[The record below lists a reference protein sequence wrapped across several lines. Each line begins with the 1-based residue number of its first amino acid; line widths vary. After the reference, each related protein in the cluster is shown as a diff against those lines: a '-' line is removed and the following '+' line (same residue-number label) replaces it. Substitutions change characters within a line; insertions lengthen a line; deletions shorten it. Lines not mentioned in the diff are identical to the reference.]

1 MTSLQNPSSPLVPPG
16 SEQTTVQLPNH
27 DLIRL
32 NEAGQTLTSTLEKPE
47 VLQRLLQMATELIE
61 AEGSSVWLWDEKKPE
76 YLLCEAAYH
85 KTDHPALA
93 NVRLKAGQ
101 GIAGWVAQHGQSA
114 AVSHTRQDPRFYAAI
129 DDQTN
134 FITHSLL
141 AVPLRLREQTIG
153 ILEVIN
159 KLNGSFTDKD
169 ITLAETLA
177 ISAAIAI
184 DNANLVARLQ
194 QQKEDVELQNAELDA
209 FAHTVAHDLQNP
221 LSLVLGYSEV
231 LQYNDD
237 QTLTD
242 GQQAMLDTVVRN
254 ARRMGNIV
262 QELLVLASVRQQEVA
277 SRPLDMAKSV
287 AAALE
292 RLALLVEQQQ
302 ATIILPESWQTAVG
316 YDPWIEE
323 VWENYLSNALKYG
336 GTPPHI
342 ELGSEQLDEDYARFW
357 VRDNGP
363 GLTEQQQAHLFVP
376 FTKLSQVRITGHG
389 LGLSIVQRIIQK
401 LRGQVGVYSTVGQ
414 GSVFSFTLPI
424 AADSVEAVGS
434 GE

>member
-1 MTSLQNPSSPLVPPG
+1 MTSQPDLPARSLPNNG
-16 SEQTTVQLPNH
+16 EIHTVQLPNQ
-27 DLIRL
+27 DLVRL
-32 NEAGQTLTSTLEKPE
+32 NEAGQTLTSTLERSE
-47 VLQRLLQMATELIE
+47 VLQRLLQMATELIK
-61 AEGSSVWLWDEKKPE
+61 AEGSSVWLWDDQDPS
-76 YLLCEAAYH
+76 YLRCEAAYH

-134 FITHSLL
+134 FTTHSLL

-159 KLNGSFTDKD
+159 KLEGSFSDQD

-194 QQKEDVELQNAELDA
+194 QQKEDLELQNAELDA

-221 LSLVLGYSEV
+221 LSLVLGYAEV

-237 QTLTD
+237 KTLTV
-242 GQQAMLDTVVRN
+242 GQQAMLETVVRN
-254 ARRMGNIV
+254 ARRLGNIV
-262 QELLVLASVRQQEVA
+262 QELLLLASVRQQEVDTQ
-277 SRPLDMAKSV
+277 PLNMEKIV
-287 AAALE
+287 RAALD
-292 RLALLVEQQQ
+292 RLTYLIEQQQ
-302 ATIILPESWQTAVG
+302 ATVVLPEKWQTAVG
-316 YDPWIEE
+316 YAPWVEE

-336 GTPPHI
+336 GTPPHV
-342 ELGSEQLDEDYARFW
+342 ELGNEQLPNGDIHFW
-357 VRDNGP
+357 VRDNGA
-363 GLTEQQQAHLFVP
+363 GLSEKQQTHLFVP

-389 LGLSIVQRIIQK
+389 LGLSIVHRIIQK
-401 LRGQVGVYSTVGQ
+401 LQGQVAVSSTPGQ
-414 GSVFSFTLPI
+414 GSTFSFTLP
-424 AADSVEAVGS
+424 ATSPPQEH
-434 GE
+434 

>member
-1 MTSLQNPSSPLVPPG
+1 MTSPQNPSAPFVPPH
-16 SEQTTVQLPNH
+16 SEQAAVHLPHH

-32 NEAGQTLTSTLEKPE
+32 NEAGQNLTSTLEKPE
-47 VLQRLLQMATELIE
+47 VLQRLLQMATELIG
-61 AEGSSVWLWDEKKPE
+61 AEGSSVWLWDEENPD

-85 KTDHPALA
+85 QTDHPALA

-134 FITHSLL
+134 FTTRSLL

-153 ILEVIN
+153 ILEVVN
-159 KLNGSFTDKD
+159 KLEDSFTDKD

-194 QQKEDVELQNAELDA
+194 QQKEDLELQNAELDA

-262 QELLVLASVRQQEVA
+262 QELLVLASVRQQEVIT
-277 SRPLDMAKSV
+277 RPLDMAKSV

-316 YDPWIEE
+316 YAPWIEE

-336 GTPPHI
+336 GTPPHL
-342 ELGSEQLDEDYARFW
+342 ELGSEPLANGYVCFW

-363 GLTEQQQAHLFVP
+363 GLTEQQQAQLFVP
-376 FTKLSQVRITGHG
+376 FTKLSQIRVTGHG

-401 LRGQVGVYSTVGQ
+401 LQGQVSVCSTVGE
-414 GSVFSFTLPI
+414 GSVFSFTLPT
-424 AADSVEAVGS
+424 AVDSVEG

>member
-1 MTSLQNPSSPLVPPG
+1 MTSPQNSLFGSTPPN
-16 SEQTTVQLPNH
+16 SERHTVQLPQH

-32 NEAGQTLTSTLEKPE
+32 NQAGQTLTSTLEKSE

-61 AEGSSVWLWDEKKPE
+61 AEGSSVWLWDEHNPE
-76 YLLCEAAYH
+76 YLQCEAAYH

-134 FITHSLL
+134 FTTRSLL
-141 AVPLRLREQTIG
+141 AVPLRLQDQTIG

-159 KLNGSFTDKD
+159 KLDGSFTSKD

-184 DNANLVARLQ
+184 DNASLVARLQ
-194 QQKEDVELQNAELDA
+194 QQKEDLELQNAELDA

-221 LSLVLGYSEV
+221 LSLVLGYAEV
-231 LQYNDD
+231 LQYNDEE
-237 QTLTD
+237 TLTT

-262 QELLVLASVRQQEVA
+262 QELLLLASVRQQEVA
-277 SRPLDMAKSV
+277 TRPLDMSKSV

-292 RLALLVEQQQ
+292 RLELLVEQKQ
-302 ATIILPESWQTAVG
+302 ATIVLPKVWQTAVG
-316 YDPWIEE
+316 YAPWVEE

-342 ELGSEQLDEDYARFW
+342 ELGSELLGNGCARFW

-363 GLTEQQQAHLFVP
+363 GLTEQQQARLFVP
-376 FTKLSQVRITGHG
+376 FTKLSQIRVTGHG

-401 LRGQVGVYSTVGQ
+401 LGGQVRVCSTLGE
-414 GSVFSFTLPI
+414 GSVFSFTLP
-424 AADSVEAVGS
+424 VTTELMEQPRNEA
-434 GE
+434 